1 MALPL
6 EGIKVIELARVA
18 PHFFATMILADMGAD
33 VLKVETPPGKDPRG
47 DSQAVQLGEWA
58 SRQEAYKGFNRNKRS
73 IAIDLKAPSG
83 KEVFYKLAA
92 AADVVLEGFR
102 PGVVK
107 RLAVDY
113 DTLAKLNTRIIC
125 CSVSGYGQD
134 GPYKFLPGHDI
145 NYISIGGA
153 LGLFGDKNG
162 KPAIPLNLVA
172 DYAGGTLHSVIGILL
187 ALMARQRT
195 GRGQHVDI
203 GMVDA
208 VVSLLSMEISQYFL
222 TGNVPQRGEGFL
234 NGAYPCYGVYETRD
248 DRHLSIGCV
257 EPHFWVNLCKAVGRE
272 DFIPYQWDT
281 GEKREEMF
289 GALRR
294 IFRTKTRDE
303 WFKELWQKDVTVGKV
318 YSLDEALND
327 PQVRHRR
334 MVIDVP
340 HPTEGTAPQVGIPIK
355 LSDTPGSVRRLA
367 PSLGEHTD
375 EVLKELGY
383 SQQAIAELRHQGVVS

>member
-6 EGIKVIELARVA
+6 DGIKVIELARVA
-18 PHFFATMILADMGAD
+18 PHFFATMMLADMGAD
-33 VLKVETPPGKDPRG
+33 VLKVETPPGKDSRG
-47 DSQAVQLGEWA
+47 DSEAVQLGEWA
-58 SRQEAYKGFNRNKRS
+58 SRKEAYKGFNRNKRS
-73 IAIDLKAPSG
+73 IAIDLKAPKG
-83 KEVFYKLAA
+83 KEVFYKLVAG
-92 AADVVLEGFR
+92 ADVVLDGFR
-102 PGVVK
+102 PGVTK
-107 RLAVDY
+107 RLGVDY
-113 DTLAKLNTRIIC
+113 DTLSKLNPKIIC

-153 LGLFGDKNG
+153 LGLLGEKNG
-162 KPAIPLNLVA
+162 KPPIPLNLVA

-195 GRGQHVDI
+195 GRGQFVDI

-222 TGNVPQRGEGFL
+222 TGNVPKRGEGFL
-234 NGAYPCYGVYETRD
+234 NGAYPCYGVYETKD
-248 DRHLSIGCV
+248 DKYVSIGCV
-257 EPHFWVNLCKAVGRE
+257 EPHFWENLCKAVGRE

-281 GEKREEMF
+281 GEKRQEMF
-289 GALRR
+289 DALRR
-294 IFRTKTRDE
+294 IFRTKTRDD

-340 HPTEGTAPQVGIPIK
+340 HPEGTTTQVGIAIK
-355 LSDTPGSVRRLA
+355 LSDTPGSVRTLA

-383 SQQAIAELRHQGVVS
+383 SAQAIVALRHQGVVS